1 MIVHEVKIGKPK
13 RDKPIQERHKTV
25 YVGYA
30 KADLKY
36 RDMLV
41 YFRHR
46 LEFYLNGT
54 LDFTTCDRNGSKTDQ
69 WKQIA
74 EKKII
79 ESDGVMIIVS
89 ENTALDEAAVWEIE
103 AALYNNVPIV
113 GIDIR
118 NKSEGNIPEK
128 LVGKMTRY
136 GWEWFATFINGL

>member
-1 MIVHEVKIGKPK
+1 MIVHEVKSGKSNT
-13 RDKPIQERHKTV
+13 DKNIQRRHKTI
-25 YVGYA
+25 YVGSA

-46 LEFYLNGT
+46 LEFYINGT
-54 LDFTTCDRNGSKTDQ
+54 LDFTTCDRNGLKTDQ

-74 EKKII
+74 QKKII
-79 ESDGVMIIVS
+79 ESDGVMIIVT
-89 ENTALDEAAVWEIE
+89 ENTALDDAAAWEIE

-118 NKSEGNIPEK
+118 SKSEGKIPEK

-136 GWEWFATFINGL
+136 GWEWFAKFINGL